1 MNMKSPTRKLLFLTS
16 QSSSGSLIYFALQ
29 MFWQLKNEIYV
40 NIAKRNKM
48 QDSTLAHID
57 YPDFSVFI
65 FKVNWSFM
73 EVKDNPVENVVID
86 EEEHDGIEIYGI
98 LNLDNLPRTVFIG

>member
-1 MNMKSPTRKLLFLTS
+1 
-16 QSSSGSLIYFALQ
+16 
-29 MFWQLKNEIYV
+29 
-40 NIAKRNKM
+40 M